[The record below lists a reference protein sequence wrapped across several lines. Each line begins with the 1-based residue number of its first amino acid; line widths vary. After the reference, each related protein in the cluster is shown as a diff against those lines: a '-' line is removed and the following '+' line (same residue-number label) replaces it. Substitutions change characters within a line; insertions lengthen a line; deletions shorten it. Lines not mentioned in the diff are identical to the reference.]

1 MRAVSRLSAALALAT
16 AAASDAAAAP
26 PPRVD
31 VVSFGLW
38 GAQSVFA
45 SEAAGA
51 ARIVAHQFGHG
62 GQVIVRANTK
72 SSGAATEDSL
82 RATLASLGAKMD
94 PERDILFLILTSHG
108 NQEGIGV
115 ATPSQENFIT
125 PIELRDMLRES
136 GARLSVV
143 VVSACYSG
151 IFADALAEPST
162 LVITAADRDH
172 ASFGC
177 RDGAK
182 WTTFGEAFFADALAR
197 TKSLPDAFAL
207 ARDRIAEQEHAEGY
221 DPSNPQM
228 AGGRHVLE
236 RLRAAAADKPR
247 SAHADGRAGVSP
259 LTPASLPNVAA
270 YRDDSKEF
278 SQKASNI
285 LQHCIGC
292 THSPRGRASV
302 PLSVNQERLGAV
314 VGSEAGMASR
324 AWSDVHERTGVIK
337 AAACA
342 AIVAWQIYES
352 REARAYFSPDEGNRT
367 ATTSSSQRRAAWPRR
382 LAAQAQR
389 RRLSANGLTSLRAGR
404 LRRLEA
410 RLVPRR
416 LAMSAADRW
425 ARAEAAPPPEDA

>member
-1 MRAVSRLSAALALAT
+1 MVLPRRMRVAFLSAAVALGIVAGVR
-16 AAASDAAAAP
+16 AAP
-26 PPRVD
+26 NPPRVD
-31 VVSFGLW
+31 VVAFGLW

-62 GQVIVRANTK
+62 GKVIVRANTK

-94 PERDILFLILTSHG
+94 PERDVLFLILTSHG

-115 ATPSQENFIT
+115 ATPQEENFIT
-125 PIELRDMLRES
+125 PIELRDMLRAS

-197 TKSLPDAFAL
+197 TKNLPEAFAL
-207 ARDRIAEQEHAEGY
+207 ARSRVAEQEQAEGY

-236 RLRAAAADKPR
+236 
-247 SAHADGRAGVSP
+247 V
-259 LTPASLPNVAA
+259 
-270 YRDDSKEF
+270 
-278 SQKASNI
+278 
-285 LQHCIGC
+285 LQG
-292 THSPRGRASV
+292 
-302 PLSVNQERLGAV
+302 E
-314 VGSEAGMASR
+314 E
-324 AWSDVHERTGVIK
+324 
-337 AAACA
+337 
-342 AIVAWQIYES
+342 
-352 REARAYFSPDEGNRT
+352 
-367 ATTSSSQRRAAWPRR
+367 
-382 LAAQAQR
+382 
-389 RRLSANGLTSLRAGR
+389 
-404 LRRLEA
+404 
-410 RLVPRR
+410 
-416 LAMSAADRW
+416 
-425 ARAEAAPPPEDA
+425 

>member
-1 MRAVSRLSAALALAT
+1 MVLASWCR
-16 AAASDAAAAP
+16 AASIGVVMALSVIGAGAKAAQP
-26 PPRVD
+26 LRVD

-38 GAQSVFA
+38 GQQSVFA

-62 GQVIVRANTK
+62 GKVIVRANTK

-82 RATLASLGAKMD
+82 RQTLASLGAKMD

-115 ATPSQENFIT
+115 ATPNEQSFIT
-125 PIELRDMLRES
+125 PIELREMLRES

-197 TKSLPDAFAL
+197 TKSLPEAFAL
-207 ARDRIAEQEHAEGY
+207 ARSRVAELEQAGGF

-236 RLRAAAADKPR
+236 L
-247 SAHADGRAGVSP
+247 
-259 LTPASLPNVAA
+259 
-270 YRDDSKEF
+270 
-278 SQKASNI
+278 
-285 LQHCIGC
+285 LQG
-292 THSPRGRASV
+292 G
-302 PLSVNQERLGAV
+302 E
-314 VGSEAGMASR
+314 
-324 AWSDVHERTGVIK
+324 
-337 AAACA
+337 
-342 AIVAWQIYES
+342 
-352 REARAYFSPDEGNRT
+352 
-367 ATTSSSQRRAAWPRR
+367 
-382 LAAQAQR
+382 
-389 RRLSANGLTSLRAGR
+389 
-404 LRRLEA
+404 
-410 RLVPRR
+410 
-416 LAMSAADRW
+416 
-425 ARAEAAPPPEDA
+425 